1 MLRQITLATAVLFAM
16 QSVQAADITVS
27 AAASLKEAFTEIAK
41 LYEKQ
46 NPQDKI
52 KLNTAASG
60 VLLQQL
66 AQGAPVD
73 VLATADTAT
82 MDKANNQKL
91 IVAHTRKNF
100 ARNSLVLVTP
110 KKSTVRV
117 KTLADLRQANV
128 KRIAVGKPESVPA
141 GAYAKAALEK
151 NNLFNQLNNKYI
163 YTQNVRQALDY
174 VFRGEVDAGFVYRTD
189 AQLKQFALNIT
200 GEVPTVQPVI
210 YPIATTTRSQHAAE
224 AKRFTDFVLSP
235 EAQSVLQRYGF
246 SKP

>member
-91 IVAHTRKNF
+91 IAAHTRKNF

-110 KKSTVRV
+110 K
-117 KTLADLRQANV
+117 N
-128 KRIAVGKPESVPA
+128 PP
-141 GAYAKAALEK
+141 
-151 NNLFNQLNNKYI
+151 
-163 YTQNVRQALDY
+163 
-174 VFRGEVDAGFVYRTD
+174 
-189 AQLKQFALNIT
+189 FA
-200 GEVPTVQPVI
+200 
-210 YPIATTTRSQHAAE
+210 
-224 AKRFTDFVLSP
+224 
-235 EAQSVLQRYGF
+235 
-246 SKP
+246 